1 MNFSSLSEFLKQYP
15 WQKELNELNIKE
27 IDTLD
32 FLWEFE
38 LKSSP
43 EELWPYLSDTSTTNQ
58 KLGLPPMEF
67 QEKNGKLF
75 GKSKN
80 LGILLEWEEVPW
92 EWKYPEWIRNAR
104 IYSKGFAKYVRAM
117 YLFNKIDNTKTKLF
131 IYFGWI
137 PKNIFGKILL
147 KIAMPRIY
155 KKYNEFLKNLDK
167 NIKEN
172 KTEQYFEKIDQNILL
187 KIYKRYEE
195 IQDAKLLKNYIS
207 IWNYLTNQK
216 QSFLNMIRI
225 KKIAKDLN
233 ISLEQLLEFFLI
245 STKKGFFLL
254 SWSIICPHCRG
265 IRKELNNIG
274 ELPDKEYC
282 EACEVEIETS
292 NYNNIEIIFKIHPS
306 IANIKEE
313 FYCAAEPA
321 KKSHILFNQKIEQK
335 QTLKINDLSLLKDKT
350 YRIRWKGQKDYAL
363 IKIQDH
369 GEDKLLINEFFQF
382 QNQII
387 NLKKNFELILTNPY
401 ENKKEFILEYFE
413 EDELALRPQE
423 LFNFQGFRDLFDD
436 QIIQTNIQLDIG
448 IQYLLLADIVGS
460 TKLYIEKGDSYA
472 FRIIK
477 KFFEKS
483 YEIVKNNQG
492 AIVKTI
498 GDAIFASFSTEE
510 NLLNCLFELHNTF
523 KKTEEPKIR
532 ITINSGKVFAVNLNT
547 GIDYFGNPVNLL
559 AKMEP
564 FLEADQFSV
573 PIGIFERNKVKFT
586 NYNIKKIEKI
596 NLKEK
601 DFLFYILE

>member
-1 MNFSSLSEFLKQYP
+1 MNFNSLNDFLKQYP
-15 WQKELNELNIKE
+15 WDKELSEINIKQG
-27 IDTLD
+27 DTLD

-38 LKSSP
+38 LESSP
-43 EELWPYLSDTSTTNQ
+43 EELWPYLSDTSTTNK

-75 GKSKN
+75 GKTKN
-80 LGILLEWEEVPW
+80 VGIVLEWEEVPW
-92 EWKYPEWIRNAR
+92 QWKYPEWIRNAR
-104 IYSKGFAKYVRAM
+104 IYFKGFAKYVRAM
-117 YLFNKIDNTKTKLF
+117 YLFNKTENKKTKLF

-147 KIAMPRIY
+147 KTAMPRIQ
-155 KKYNEFLKNLDK
+155 KKYSELLKKLDK
-167 NIKEN
+167 SIKEN
-172 KTEQYFEKIDQNILL
+172 KTDQYFEKIDQNILS
-187 KIYKRYEE
+187 KIYKEYQK
-195 IQDAKLLKNYIS
+195 IQDKKLLENYKN
-207 IWNYLTNQK
+207 IWNYIFNQE
-216 QSFLNMIRI
+216 QNFLNKIRI

-233 ISLEQLLEFFLI
+233 ISLEKLLEFFLI

-265 IRKELNNIG
+265 IRKELKNLG
-274 ELPDKEYC
+274 ELPEKVYC
-282 EACEVEIETS
+282 EACEIEIESS

-306 IANIKEE
+306 ISNIKEE
-313 FYCAAEPA
+313 LYCAAEPA
-321 KKSHILFNQKIEQK
+321 KKSHILYSQIIEQK
-335 QTLKINDLSLLKDKT
+335 QTLKINNLTLLDNRT
-350 YRIRWKGQKDYAL
+350 YRIRWKGQKDYAI
-363 IKIQDH
+363 IKIQDY
-369 GEDKLLINEFFQF
+369 GKEQLLINEFFQF

-387 NLKKNFELILTNPY
+387 SLKKNFELIITNPY
-401 ENKKEFILEYFE
+401 EEKKEFILEYFE

-423 LFNFQGFRDLFDD
+423 LFNFQEFRDLFDE
-436 QIIQTNIQLDIG
+436 QIIQNNFQLDIG

-472 FRIIK
+472 FRIVK

-483 YEIVKNNQG
+483 YEIVKKHKG

-510 NLLNCLFELHNTF
+510 NLLNCLFELHNIF

-547 GIDYFGNPVNLL
+547 GIDYFGSSVNLL

-564 FLEADQFSV
+564 FLDANQFSV
-573 PIGIFERNKVKFT
+573 PINIFERNKEKFI

-596 NLKEK
+596 NLNEE
-601 DFLFYILE
+601 DFIFYIFE